1 MPRAAAFRW
10 AAHADPSANFS
21 GRFAFGL
28 SSKRTGADN
37 SRLRLECLPGYEVAS
52 RAGGAGHRY
61 GGSRFAL
68 GGDRAVGFFVLGG
81 GVKVTSQS
89 QVSLEDYR
97 PYVGDET
104 VDRIIAKAD
113 DLKGQ
118 RVAHMNSTYHAGG
131 VVEIL
136 LSLVGMMNR
145 LGIDTEWRL
154 LRGTPEFFEV
164 TREMHDAI
172 QGGEID
178 LTDDKKRIFEQTF
191 RDNAVQNNLDH
202 DAVYM
207 HDHHTIGMVE
217 HYRKKGPW
225 IWRCHLD
232 LSQPDPRLI
241 DYLRQFGSQYS
252 AAVYILDEYHRD
264 FGIPNC
270 SFLPAID
277 PTKVKSQVLGED
289 VVRERLEAYAIPM
302 DLPIVSQISRFDRWK
317 DPHGVV
323 DAFEI
328 AQRDVAATLVLLGNR
343 PADDPEK
350 NEIYDDL
357 LERQNDRVLVLDG
370 SDEIL
375 VGAVQQ
381 HAAVILQK
389 SLREG
394 FGLTVSEAL
403 WKGTPVIGGRVGG
416 IPKQIDDGL
425 NGFLVESVEEAAQ
438 RIVELVGDPDRAAEM
453 GARGREKVREN
464 FLMSRLL
471 EQHLDLLRGFEP
483 TFTPSL

>member
-1 MPRAAAFRW
+1 M
-10 AAHADPSANFS
+10 
-21 GRFAFGL
+21 
-28 SSKRTGADN
+28 
-37 SRLRLECLPGYEVAS
+37 
-52 RAGGAGHRY
+52 
-61 GGSRFAL
+61 
-68 GGDRAVGFFVLGG
+68 
-81 GVKVTSQS
+81 TSQS
-89 QVSLEDYR
+89 QVDLEDYR
-97 PYVGDET
+97 EYVGDET
-104 VDRIIAKAD
+104 VDRIMAKAD
-113 DLKGQ
+113 SLRGQ
-118 RVAHMNSTYHAGG
+118 RVVHMNSTYHAGG

-154 LRGTPEFFEV
+154 LRGTPEFYEV

-172 QGGEID
+172 QGGEIE
-178 LTDDKKRIFEQTF
+178 LTRDKMRIFEQTF
-191 RDNAVQNNLDH
+191 RDNAIQNNLDH

-232 LSQPDPRLI
+232 LSRPEPRLI
-241 DYLRQFGSQYS
+241 EYLRKFGSQYS
-252 AAVYILDEYHRD
+252 AAIYILDEYHQD
-264 FGIPNC
+264 FGIPGY

-277 PTKVKSQVLGED
+277 PTKVKSEVLSED
-289 VVRERLEAYAIPM
+289 AVRERLEAYSIPM
-302 DLPIVSQISRFDRWK
+302 DLPIVTQISRFDRWK

-328 AQRDVAATLVLLGNR
+328 ARRDVDATLVLLGNR

-350 NEIYDDL
+350 NEIYDRL
-357 LERQNDRVLVLDG
+357 VERQSERIMVLDG
-370 SDEIL
+370 SDEVL
-375 VGAVQQ
+375 VSAMQQ
-381 HAAVILQK
+381 HATVVLQK

-403 WKGTPVIGGRVGG
+403 WKGTPVIGGNVGG
-416 IPKQIDDGL
+416 IPKQIDDGV
-425 NGFLVESVEEAAQ
+425 NGFLVDSVEEAAQ
-438 RIVELVGDPDRAAEM
+438 RIVELVGNPDRAAEM

-471 EQHLDLLRGFEP
+471 EQHLDLLGSFEP
-483 TFTPSL
+483 AFTPTL